1 MLQIGQEAKRENKD
15 KESRTNKSIGGE
27 EKERK
32 RSETEG
38 QTDAHEIMMDPDKM
52 MEKSKMEETKN
63 LEQSLTEKG
72 HSETGHMDN
81 GPMHKGHMDVGP
93 MDEGP
98 MDNGPMDAGPMD
110 KGQMDVGPMD
120 EGPMDKGH
128 MDKGPMDKLHKDNGP
143 MDKGHMDNG
152 PMDKGH
158 IMDEGHLRTGKELLG
173 DGQLGVG
180 HGDKGQ
186 PEMSEED
193 RKEKLDN
200 FEKGLVRKIKLSDR
214 DSDKST
220 DERQRE
226 GRSDPTINDTT
237 EQKEVN
243 DNVA

>member
-1 MLQIGQEAKRENKD
+1 
-15 KESRTNKSIGGE
+15 
-27 EKERK
+27 
-32 RSETEG
+32 
-38 QTDAHEIMMDPDKM
+38 
-52 MEKSKMEETKN
+52 MEETKN

-72 HSETGHMDN
+72 HSETGHLDR
-81 GPMHKGHMDVGP
+81 
-93 MDEGP
+93 
-98 MDNGPMDAGPMD
+98 GPMDAGP
-110 KGQMDVGPMD
+110 MDVGPMD

-128 MDKGPMDKLHKDNGP
+128 MDKGPMDKLHKGNGP

-193 RKEKLDN
+193 RKEKLGN

-243 DNVA
+243 ENVA

>member
-72 HSETGHMDN
+72 HSETGHLDR
-81 GPMHKGHMDVGP
+81 
-93 MDEGP
+93 
-98 MDNGPMDAGPMD
+98 GPMDAGP
-110 KGQMDVGPMD
+110 MDVGPMD

-128 MDKGPMDKLHKDNGP
+128 MDKGPMDKLHKGNGP

-152 PMDKGH
+152 PMDKGY

>member
-38 QTDAHEIMMDPDKM
+38 QTDVHEIMMDPDKM

-72 HSETGHMDN
+72 HSETGHLDR
-81 GPMHKGHMDVGP
+81 
-93 MDEGP
+93 
-98 MDNGPMDAGPMD
+98 GPMDAGP
-110 KGQMDVGPMD
+110 MDVGPMD

-128 MDKGPMDKLHKDNGP
+128 MDKGPMDKLHKGNGP

-243 DNVA
+243 ENVA

>member
-38 QTDAHEIMMDPDKM
+38 QTDVHEIMMDPDKM

-63 LEQSLTEKG
+63 LEESLTEKG

-81 GPMHKGHMDVGP
+81 GPMDKGQ
-93 MDEGP
+93 
-98 MDNGPMDAGPMD
+98 MDAGPMD
-110 KGQMDVGPMD
+110 KGQ
-120 EGPMDKGH
+120 
-128 MDKGPMDKLHKDNGP
+128 MDKLHKDNGP

-158 IMDEGHLRTGKELLG
+158 IMDEGHLRAGKELLG

>member
-1 MLQIGQEAKRENKD
+1 MLQIGQEAKRESKD

-38 QTDAHEIMMDPDKM
+38 QTDVHEIMMDPDKM

-72 HSETGHMDN
+72 HSETGHLDR
-81 GPMHKGHMDVGP
+81 
-93 MDEGP
+93 
-98 MDNGPMDAGPMD
+98 GPMDAGP
-110 KGQMDVGPMD
+110 MDVGPMD

-128 MDKGPMDKLHKDNGP
+128 MDKGPMDKLHKGNGP

-158 IMDEGHLRTGKELLG
+158 IMDEGHLRAGKELLG

-243 DNVA
+243 ENVA